1 MQLVSRSVVYQQSC
15 DRYIKELGSELRY
28 PLLLDIDY
36 SDFNAYLSKL
46 DGFTKKGGGLPSGYV
61 RSLTHWLIVDDV

>member
-28 PLLLDIDY
+28 SLLQDIDY
-36 SDFNAYLSKL
+36 SDFNAYLFKTWW
-46 DGFTKKGGGLPSGYV
+46 FYKKRGACLVAMSEV
-61 RSLTHWLIVDDV
+61 